1 MQNITAIV
9 CCNKQNCIGKDLNLL
24 YHIKDDLKRFKNMT
38 ENNVVIMGRKTF
50 ESLPN
55 SQPLKNRINII
66 LTRDKDFFVDNDK
79 IDESSEVYIVH
90 SIEDLK
96 DVVEAFLNNKKL
108 FLIGGA
114 EIYKL
119 FLDTNLVNKIEM
131 TFVDDDIVGDKFFP
145 ILDGSKWIQ
154 KSEQQETD
162 SASGLKYQFI
172 TFIRK

>member
-9 CCNKQNCIGKDLNLL
+9 CCNKNNSIGKDLNLI

-66 LTRDKDFFVDNDK
+66 LTKDKDFFVDNDR

-96 DVVEAFLNNKKL
+96 DVIEAFLYDKKI

-119 FLDTNLVNKIEM
+119 FIDNNLVDRIEM
-131 TFVDDDIVGDKFFP
+131 TFVDDDIIGDKFFP
-145 ILDGSKWIQ
+145 ILDRSKWIQ
-154 KSEQQETD
+154 KSEKQETD
-162 SASGLKYQFI
+162 SASGIKYQFI

>member
-9 CCNKQNCIGKDLNLL
+9 CCNKNNSIGKDLNLI

-66 LTRDKDFFVDNDK
+66 LTKDKDFFVDNDK

-96 DVVEAFLNNKKL
+96 DVIEAFLYDKKI

-119 FLDTNLVNKIEM
+119 FIDNNLVDRIEM
-131 TFVDDDIVGDKFFP
+131 TFVDDDIIGDKFFP
-145 ILDGSKWIQ
+145 ILDRSKWIQ
-154 KSEQQETD
+154 KSEKQETD
-162 SASGLKYQFI
+162 CASGLKYQFI

>member
-9 CCNKQNCIGKDLNLL
+9 CCNKNNSIGKDLNLI

-66 LTRDKDFFVDNDK
+66 LTKDKDFFVDNDK

-96 DVVEAFLNNKKL
+96 DVIEAFLYDKKI

-119 FLDTNLVNKIEM
+119 FIDNNLVDRIEM
-131 TFVDDDIVGDKFFP
+131 TFVDDDIIGDKFFP
-145 ILDGSKWIQ
+145 ILDRSKWIQ
-154 KSEQQETD
+154 KSEKQETD

>member
-9 CCNKQNCIGKDLNLL
+9 CCNKNNSIGKDLNLI

-66 LTRDKDFFVDNDK
+66 LTKDKDFFVDNDK

-96 DVVEAFLNNKKL
+96 DVIEAFLCDKKI

-119 FLDTNLVNKIEM
+119 FIDNNLVDRIEM
-131 TFVDDDIVGDKFFP
+131 TFVDDDIIGDKFFP
-145 ILDGSKWIQ
+145 ILDRSKWIQ
-154 KSEQQETD
+154 KSEKQETD